1 VKLPA
6 ASPYLTIIKVTFMK
20 YLNKMILFLTVLL
33 FSGCSFVSSE
43 SGGYLDSN
51 TKQIKADAAGRL
63 EAAGG
68 DLKVY
73 EFTPQTNAK
82 MQCVFVSGT
91 SRKAG
96 LFCFPKGDEK

>member
-1 VKLPA
+1 
-6 ASPYLTIIKVTFMK
+6 MK
-20 YLNKMILFLTVLL
+20 NFKKTALL
-33 FSGCSFVSSE
+33 LAICLSALLSSGCSFFSSE
-43 SGGYLDSN
+43 SGGYMDSN
-51 TKQIKADAAGRL
+51 TKQINADAAGRL

-73 EFTPQTNAK
+73 EFTPQTNEA

-96 LFCFPKGDEK
+96 LFCFPK